1 MEFFTR
7 FLRPDDAESLL
18 SLNRELAAIPHG
30 FVRNEEEMNLEFVEK
45 TIERGVNGGIA
56 LGAFERGSGRLMGA
70 ITSRQLALKAFEHVI
85 SNVTVG
91 VHPDFQQKGV
101 ARRLL
106 LDLLENVQMNREDIT
121 RVELIARES
130 NQRQIAF
137 YESIGFRREGVFEKR
152 IRNPDGSYEADIPMG
167 WTKHE

>member
-70 ITSRQLALKAFEHVI
+70 ITASPPSKASAMRRQSASFGHTSSLSGSRHCDSEATCIRH
-85 SNVTVG
+85 
-91 VHPDFQQKGV
+91 
-101 ARRLL
+101 ARSR
-106 LDLLENVQMNREDIT
+106 
-121 RVELIARES
+121 
-130 NQRQIAF
+130 
-137 YESIGFRREGVFEKR
+137 
-152 IRNPDGSYEADIPMG
+152 
-167 WTKHE
+167 